1 MKLYHAT
8 PIKNLDSIRQYGL
21 HPTYDGIY
29 FSENPMS
36 ALKWVSMRG
45 EGQYALVEITT
56 KGRKGLKY
64 GTDHH
69 PVMEMMFPGR
79 VWVSQEP
86 RHEISKV
93 LVYDVKLSSD
103 GKPGRIMLVDEF
115 CSFSAENKNDN
126 PFRKNT
132 ISAEQLYEEVRN
144 YLQSR
149 K

>member
-29 FSENPMS
+29 FSENPLS

-45 EGQYALVEITT
+45 AGQYALVEITT

-64 GTDHH
+64 GRDHH
-69 PVMEMMFPGR
+69 PIMELMFPGK

-86 RHEISKV
+86 RQEVSKV

-115 CSFSAENKNDN
+115 GSFSAEIKTESPFKKN
-126 PFRKNT
+126 FMTAQQLQEAART
-132 ISAEQLYEEVRN
+132 IMEE
-144 YLQSR
+144 L